1 MSEKMNVGMEKV
13 FFHHIIENPDQFL
26 KVEPYFFRNEDIQF
40 IYNVV
45 KNEYVVSKN
54 KSVPTPPQILA
65 LVKLND
71 TEKKIHDNLVK
82 MLLKGDNAGYGDEEW
97 IVQRFKAWKISNI
110 TKNNVLKS
118 VELIRGLEE
127 INYENVSD
135 VASKIR
141 QMYNESTIIDDD
153 DDDLGDDFDDPES
166 HKLTESTRK
175 MSTGWGCVDKIL
187 SGGWD
192 QASMNVLM
200 GETNVGKSMWM
211 QNIAVKAADQ
221 GANVVYIT
229 LEMGSQKCMKR
240 MGSMRLRIPNKEY
253 DEKAADAI
261 FMKNKLN
268 ALKSMNSGLFNS
280 KPGKIIVKKYNTSDC
295 TITDLDNYISKLEQA
310 KGIKI
315 NMVLVDYI
323 NIMAIEKGLDFANML
338 FLKGKHLAEGL
349 RYLADKHN
357 MCVIT
362 ATQTEKSIWGANDI
376 DLKNMPESKAIA
388 ETADSVWGIIRN
400 PEMKKNNIYRL
411 KILKLR
417 DGEHKGEQIRFN
429 FNTTYLT
436 MENDEFVGVA

>member
-1 MSEKMNVGMEKV
+1 MDNTNILINAININDEKMKDFLINNFDIAETHDRKFLETYKVKDYEVLTDNGWQDIFAIGKTIPYDIWEIKTENYELRCADKHLVFDEFMETIYIDK
-13 FFHHIIENPDQFL
+13 L
-26 KVEPYFFRNEDIQF
+26 KIGDKIQ
-40 IYNVV
+40 
-45 KNEYVVSKN
+45 
-54 KSVPTPPQILA
+54 
-65 LVKLND
+65 
-71 TEKKIHDNLVK
+71 
-82 MLLKGDNAGYGDEEW
+82 
-97 IVQRFKAWKISNI
+97 
-110 TKNNVLKS
+110 TKT
-118 VELIRGLEE
+118 GLEE
-127 INYENVSD
+127 ICIINHFEEKVS
-135 VASKIR
+135 
-141 QMYNESTIIDDD
+141 MY
-153 DDDLGDDFDDPES
+153 DLELDYSSNRRFYTNG
-166 HKLTESTRK
+166 
-175 MSTGWGCVDKIL
+175 IL
-187 SGGWD
+187 SH
-192 QASMNVLM
+192 N
-200 GETNVGKSMWM
+200 SMWM

-253 DEKAADAI
+253 DEKSRDGI
-261 FMKNKLN
+261 FMKNKIN
-268 ALKSMNSGLFNS
+268 SLKSMNSGLFNS

-295 TITDLDNYISKLEQA
+295 TITDLDNYITKLEQV

-349 RYLADKHN
+349 RYIADKHN
-357 MCVIT
+357 LCVVT

-400 PEMKKNNIYRL
+400 PEMKKNNVYRL

-429 FNTTYLT
+429 FNTDYLI
-436 MENDEFVGVA
+436 MENDEFVGLV